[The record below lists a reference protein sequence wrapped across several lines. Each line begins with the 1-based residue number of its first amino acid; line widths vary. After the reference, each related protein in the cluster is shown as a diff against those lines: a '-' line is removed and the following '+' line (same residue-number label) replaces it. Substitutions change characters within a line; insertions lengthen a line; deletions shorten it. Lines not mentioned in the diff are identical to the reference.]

1 MAQANQQAERIIF
14 DAEISSAQSNLA
26 KLRTELN
33 LIVAAAA
40 KTNAALSRINLSGMF
55 GGAGASGKGLSGM
68 ADGVNASKTFAAA
81 QNAATMSTN
90 RLTTAMRAGVGTA
103 GAYSR
108 ALAEAAASAGL
119 LSGSRIGQTINTAR
133 TPMRGAKAESDGL
146 RSSFSGVGLAAT
158 GAAVAVLGFATKL
171 TGIIRESSEAASNM
185 QQLNTVFG
193 VLLQSQSKGSA
204 LLEEVTQFAA
214 ATPMKV
220 PELANATRVLLAYG
234 ESSTT
239 VMSTLRRL
247 GDIAAGTG
255 QRIDE
260 IATLIGKAR
269 QAGRLYGDDLNRLND
284 RGIPLT
290 ATLAKNFGI
299 TSMEIRKLVEQ
310 GRVGF
315 SALEDAINE
324 VTNEGGLFYGML
336 EKQSKNYGG
345 VMSTL
350 EDNITLAKKAFGAP
364 INNALTP
371 ILQDAIEMLKE
382 MKPQFTELGEAMA
395 PVVASLVT
403 AFKDLVVWIGENGKQ
418 VLDLVQTY
426 GPLVAKAL
434 ALAAAVKA
442 AQMVFGALGAIVRGI
457 TGTIGGFTSIIT
469 TAASAVINLGSTLD
483 RLAAKYATAG
493 VAARTAGAQIAA
505 SSAMMGVASAGAA
518 AAGAGRAGGGV
529 GAGIAAAGAGRA
541 GGVVGAGIA
550 AAGAAAPAIGSATR
564 GLSTG
569 SKVWSVVKGV
579 GGKLG
584 GILGLLTALDVLGK
598 VSDGLFSGD
607 APLSWGAKLNYGIAG
622 ALGLASFIPKIG
634 WITGPLG
641 EWFASRG
648 DDIKEA
654 DTAKYMQDQ
663 YSQALKSA
671 PGEGLKN
678 VYREQLLNLFQ
689 SEESGTRGDRTV
701 SSVQEELR
709 QEISRQTAIL
719 DKQLRDNTAI
729 SDEQKD
735 LLKHR
740 LKYLRSIDDAT
751 ISRWTEQLLDET
763 KNAAGRAKYDAAI
776 AAEQEAARRANEERR
791 AAERYGQVK
800 DNRDKLQEA
809 EIRYASGIDQQRFWR
824 RRRRTALQE
833 AQPDVQA
840 LLTGPDT
847 GAYMTK
853 KLGADFRIR
862 GTEDIKK
869 VLDAAGE
876 SEDTVIFASENV
888 LNLQKAYE
896 KILDYEK
903 EEKKLRDSKQEYDRQ
918 KEERTRSLNVLKQK
932 LYLDQAYAAGLINAE
947 QRTQYEDQ
955 LKAIDT
961 AKSFMDAGMGREEA
975 MQMGV
980 ASVEAERRAAEQAA
994 IDNAAEQAAIDN
1006 AAETYKSAATGTLAR
1021 QGWVDVISLGGRK
1034 DSAGAYLDPNRYDEQ
1049 TTGPYQDEDTD
1060 TLKKINDTLEAIRA
1074 NTNPDLKKS
1083 SVVWG

>member
-68 ADGVNASKTFAAA
+68 AGGVNASKTFAAA
-81 QNAATMSTN
+81 QNAATMATN

-108 ALAEAAASAGL
+108 ALAGAAASAGL
-119 LSGSRIGQTINTAR
+119 LSGSRIGQTTNTAR
-133 TPMRGAKAESDGL
+133 APMRGAKAESDGL

-299 TSMEIRKLVEQ
+299 TSMEVRKLVEQ
-310 GRVGF
+310 GQVGF

-442 AQMVFGALGAIVRGI
+442 AQMVFGALGAIIRGI
-457 TGTIGGFTSIIT
+457 TGTLSGFTSIIT

-505 SSAMMGVASAGAA
+505 SSAMMGAASAGA
-518 AAGAGRAGGGV
+518 
-529 GAGIAAAGAGRA
+529 
-541 GGVVGAGIA
+541 A
-550 AAGAAAPAIGSATR
+550 AAGAAAPAIGSAIR

-584 GILGLLTALDVLGK
+584 GILGPLTALHVLGK

-641 EWFASRG
+641 EWFASMG

-654 DTAKYMQDQ
+654 DTAKYMQGQ

-671 PGEGLKN
+671 PGKGLKN
-678 VYREQLLNLFQ
+678 VYRKQLLNLFQ

-729 SDEQKD
+729 SDGQKA
-735 LLKHR
+735 LLKRR
-740 LKYLRSIDDAT
+740 LEYLRSIDDAT

-763 KNAAGRAKYDAAI
+763 KNAAGRAKYDAVI

-800 DNRDKLQEA
+800 DNRVKLQEA
-809 EIRYASGIDQQRFWR
+809 EIRYASGIDQQMFWW

-847 GAYMTK
+847 GAYMTE

-918 KEERTRSLNVLKQK
+918 EEERTRSLNVLKQK

-980 ASVEAERRAAEQAA
+980 ASVEAERRAAG
-994 IDNAAEQAAIDN
+994 QAAIDN

-1021 QGWVDVISLGGRK
+1021 QGWVDVISLGWRK

-1060 TLKKINDTLEAIRA
+1060 LLKKINDTLEAIQA

>member
-68 ADGVNASKTFAAA
+68 AGGVNASKTFAAA

-108 ALAEAAASAGL
+108 ALAGAAASAGL

-133 TPMRGAKAESDGL
+133 APMRGAKAESDGL

-185 QQLNTVFG
+185 QQLNTIFG

-364 INNALTP
+364 INDALTP

-457 TGTIGGFTSIIT
+457 TGTLSGFTSIIT

-483 RLAAKYATAG
+483 RLAVKYATAG
-493 VAARTAGAQIAA
+493 AAASAAGAQIAA
-505 SSAMMGVASAGAA
+505 SSAMTGAASAGAA
-518 AAGAGRAGGGV
+518 TAGAGRAA
-529 GAGIAAAGAGRA
+529 GAGIAG
-541 GGVVGAGIA
+541 A
-550 AAGAAAPAIGSATR
+550 AAGGAASAGAAIR

-584 GILGLLTALDVLGK
+584 GILGILTALDILGK
-598 VSDGLFSGD
+598 VSTGLFSGD
-607 APLSWGAKLNYGIAG
+607 ASLSWGAKLNYGIAG
-622 ALGLASFIPKIG
+622 ILGLASFIPKIG

-671 PGEGLKN
+671 PGKGLKN
-678 VYREQLLNLFQ
+678 VYRKQLLNLFQ

-809 EIRYASGIDQQRFWR
+809 EIRYASGIDQQMFWW

-847 GAYMTK
+847 GAYMTE

-888 LNLQKAYE
+888 LNLQKAYG
-896 KILDYEK
+896 KILDYEQ
-903 EEKKLRDSKQEYDRQ
+903 EEKKLREAKQEYDRQ
-918 KEERTRSLNVLKQK
+918 EEERTRSLNVLKQK

-994 IDNAAEQAAIDN
+994 IDNAAE
-1006 AAETYKSAATGTLAR
+1006 TYKSAATGTLAR
-1021 QGWVDVISLGGRK
+1021 QGWVDVISLGWRK

-1060 TLKKINDTLEAIRA
+1060 LLKKINDTLEAIQA

>member
-68 ADGVNASKTFAAA
+68 AGGVNASKTLAAA

-108 ALAEAAASAGL
+108 ALAGAAASAGL

-133 TPMRGAKAESDGL
+133 APMRGAKAESDGL

-290 ATLAKNFGI
+290 AALAKNFGI
-299 TSMEIRKLVEQ
+299 TTMEVRKLVEQ

-418 VLDLVQTY
+418 VLNLVQTY

-505 SSAMMGVASAGAA
+505 SSAMMGAASAGA
-518 AAGAGRAGGGV
+518 
-529 GAGIAAAGAGRA
+529 AAAGAGRA

-550 AAGAAAPAIGSATR
+550 AAGAAGAAIR

-584 GILGLLTALDVLGK
+584 GILGPLTALHVLGK

-641 EWFASRG
+641 EWFASMG

-654 DTAKYMQDQ
+654 DTAKYMQGQ

-671 PGEGLKN
+671 PGKGLKN
-678 VYREQLLNLFQ
+678 VYRKQLLNLFQ

-729 SDEQKD
+729 SDGQKA
-735 LLKHR
+735 LLKRR
-740 LKYLRSIDDAT
+740 LEYLRSIDDAT

-763 KNAAGRAKYDAAI
+763 KNAAGRAKYDAVI

-800 DNRDKLQEA
+800 DNRVKLQEA
-809 EIRYASGIDQQRFWR
+809 EIRYASGIDQQMFWW

-847 GAYMTK
+847 GAYMTE

-918 KEERTRSLNVLKQK
+918 EEERTRSLNVLKQK

-955 LKAIDT
+955 LKAIDA
-961 AKSFMDAGMGREEA
+961 AKSFMDAGMDREEA

-980 ASVEAERRAAEQAA
+980 ASVEAERRAAG
-994 IDNAAEQAAIDN
+994 QAAIDN

-1021 QGWVDVISLGGRK
+1021 QGWVDVISLGWRK

-1060 TLKKINDTLEAIRA
+1060 LLKKINDTLEAIQA

>member
-68 ADGVNASKTFAAA
+68 AGGVNASKTFAAA

-108 ALAEAAASAGL
+108 ALAGAAASAGL

-133 TPMRGAKAESDGL
+133 VPMRGAKAESDGL

-299 TSMEIRKLVEQ
+299 TTMEVRKLVEQ

-324 VTNEGGLFYGML
+324 ITNEGGLFYGML

-418 VLDLVQTY
+418 VLNLVQTY

-442 AQMVFGALGAIVRGI
+442 AQMVFGALGAIIRGI
-457 TGTIGGFTSIIT
+457 TGTLSGFTSIIT

-505 SSAMMGVASAGAA
+505 SSAMMGAASAGAA
-518 AAGAGRAGGGV
+518 AAGA
-529 GAGIAAAGAGRA
+529 
-541 GGVVGAGIA
+541 A
-550 AAGAAAPAIGSATR
+550 AAGAAAPAIGSAIR

-584 GILGLLTALDVLGK
+584 GIHGPLTALHVLGK

-641 EWFASRG
+641 EWFASMG

-654 DTAKYMQDQ
+654 DTAKYMQGQ

-671 PGEGLKN
+671 PGKGLKN
-678 VYREQLLNLFQ
+678 VYRKQLLNLFQ

-729 SDEQKD
+729 SDGQEA
-735 LLKHR
+735 LLKRR
-740 LKYLRSIDDAT
+740 LEYLRSIVDAT

-763 KNAAGRAKYDAAI
+763 KNAAGRAKYDAVI

-800 DNRDKLQEA
+800 DNRVKLQEA
-809 EIRYASGIDQQRFWR
+809 EIRYASGIDQQMFWW

-847 GAYMTK
+847 GAYMTE

-918 KEERTRSLNVLKQK
+918 EEERTRSLNVLKQK

-955 LKAIDT
+955 LKAIDA
-961 AKSFMDAGMGREEA
+961 AKSFMDAGMDREEA

-980 ASVEAERRAAEQAA
+980 ASVEAERKAAG
-994 IDNAAEQAAIDN
+994 QAAIDN

-1021 QGWVDVISLGGRK
+1021 QGWVDVISLGWRK

-1060 TLKKINDTLEAIRA
+1060 LLKKINDTLEAIQA

>member
-68 ADGVNASKTFAAA
+68 AGGVNASKTLAAA

-108 ALAEAAASAGL
+108 ALAGAAASAGL

-133 TPMRGAKAESDGL
+133 APMRGAKAESDGL

-299 TSMEIRKLVEQ
+299 TTMEVRKLVEQ

-418 VLDLVQTY
+418 VLNLVQTY

-483 RLAAKYATAG
+483 RLAVKYATAG
-493 VAARTAGAQIAA
+493 AAASAAGAQIAA
-505 SSAMMGVASAGAA
+505 SSAMMGAAS
-518 AAGAGRAGGGV
+518 
-529 GAGIAAAGAGRA
+529 AGAGRA

-550 AAGAAAPAIGSATR
+550 AAGAAAPAIGSAIR

-584 GILGLLTALDVLGK
+584 GILGPLTALHVLGK

-607 APLSWGAKLNYGIAG
+607 APLSWGAKLNYGIAS

-641 EWFASRG
+641 EWFASMG

-654 DTAKYMQDQ
+654 DTAKYMQGQ

-671 PGEGLKN
+671 PGKGLKN
-678 VYREQLLNLFQ
+678 VYRKQLLNLFQ

-729 SDEQKD
+729 SDGQKA
-735 LLKHR
+735 LLKRR
-740 LKYLRSIDDAT
+740 LEYLRSIDDAT

-763 KNAAGRAKYDAAI
+763 KNAAGRAKYDAVI

-800 DNRDKLQEA
+800 DNRVKLQEA
-809 EIRYASGIDQQRFWR
+809 EIRYASGIDQQMFWW

-847 GAYMTK
+847 GAYMTE

-918 KEERTRSLNVLKQK
+918 EEERTRSLNVLKQK

-955 LKAIDT
+955 LKAIDA
-961 AKSFMDAGMGREEA
+961 AKSFMDAGMDREEA

-980 ASVEAERRAAEQAA
+980 ASVEAERRAAG
-994 IDNAAEQAAIDN
+994 QAAIDN
-1006 AAETYKSAATGTLAR
+1006 AAETYKSAATGTRAR
-1021 QGWVDVISLGGRK
+1021 QGWVDVISLGWRK

-1060 TLKKINDTLEAIRA
+1060 LLKKINDTLEAIQA

>member
-68 ADGVNASKTFAAA
+68 AGGVNASKTLAAA
-81 QNAATMSTN
+81 QNAATAATN

-108 ALAEAAASAGL
+108 ALAGAAASARL
-119 LSGSRIGQTINTAR
+119 LSGTRIGQTINTTR
-133 TPMRGAKAESDGL
+133 TPLRGAKAESDGL
-146 RSSFSGVGLAAT
+146 RSSFSGMGLAAT

-171 TGIIRESSEAASNM
+171 TGVIRESSEAAASM
-185 QQLNTVFG
+185 QRLNTVFG
-193 VLLQSQSKGSA
+193 VLLQSQAKGSA
-204 LLEEVTQFAA
+204 LLGEVTQFAN
-214 ATPMKV
+214 ATPMNV

-239 VMSTLRRL
+239 VMDTLRRL
-247 GDIAAGTG
+247 GNIAAGTG

-299 TSMEIRKLVEQ
+299 TSMEVRKLVEQ

-315 SALEDAINE
+315 SALDDAIKT

-336 EKQSKNYGG
+336 EKTSKDYGG
-345 VMSTL
+345 VMSNL
-350 EDNITLAKKAFGAP
+350 EDNILTAKKAFGAP
-364 INNALTP
+364 INNALVPVMLDT
-371 ILQDAIEMLKE
+371 IEMLQQ
-382 MKPQFTELGEAMA
+382 MKPQFAELGEAMA
-395 PVVASLVT
+395 PVVASLAT
-403 AFKDLVVWIGENGKQ
+403 AFKDMLAWIAENGKQ
-418 VLDLVQTY
+418 VLALVQTY

-434 ALAAAVKA
+434 ALATAVKA
-442 AQMVFGALGAIVRGI
+442 AQMVFGALSAIVRGI
-457 TGTIGGFTSIIT
+457 TGTISGFTSIV
-469 TAASAVINLGSTLD
+469 TAAATAVTNLGSTLD

-493 VAARTAGAQIAA
+493 TAARAAGSQIAA
-505 SSAMMGVASAGAA
+505 SSAAMG
-518 AAGAGRAGGGV
+518 
-529 GAGIAAAGAGRA
+529 
-541 GGVVGAGIA
+541 A
-550 AAGAAAPAIGSATR
+550 AAGAAAGAAGAAGAGAAAGAAGAAIGA
-564 GLSTG
+564 LSTG

-579 GGKLG
+579 GGKALSIVG
-584 GILGLLTALDVLGK
+584 TLAALDALSK
-598 VSDGLFSGD
+598 TVSGFVSGD
-607 APLSWGAKLNYGIAG
+607 APLSWGTKISYSLAGIAG
-622 ALGLASFIPKIG
+622 LVGLIPGVGRLFGVAAEGLA
-634 WITGPLG
+634 WLG
-641 EWFASRG
+641 DTLKESDTQEYMRG
-648 DDIKEA
+648 
-654 DTAKYMQDQ
+654 Q
-663 YSQALKSA
+663 YSQALKAA
-671 PGEGLKN
+671 PGKGLKN
-678 VYREQLLNLFQ
+678 VYRKQLLNLFQ

-729 SDEQKD
+729 SDGQKA
-735 LLKHR
+735 LLKRR
-740 LKYLRSIDDAT
+740 LEYLRSIDDAT

-800 DNRDKLQEA
+800 DNRVKLQEA
-809 EIRYASGIDQQRFWR
+809 EIRYASGIDQQMFWW

-833 AQPDVQA
+833 AQPYVQD

-847 GAYMTK
+847 GAYMTE

-876 SEDTVIFASENV
+876 SEDTVIFAGENV

-918 KEERTRSLNVLKQK
+918 EEERTRSLNVLKQK

-955 LKAIDT
+955 LKAIDA

-980 ASVEAERRAAEQAA
+980 ASVEAERKAAG
-994 IDNAAEQAAIDN
+994 QAAIDN

-1021 QGWVDVISLGGRK
+1021 RGWVDVISLGWRK

-1060 TLKKINDTLEAIRA
+1060 LLKKINDTLEAIQA

>member
-68 ADGVNASKTFAAA
+68 AGGVNASKTFAAA

-108 ALAEAAASAGL
+108 ALAGAAASAGL

-133 TPMRGAKAESDGL
+133 APMRGAKAESDGL

-290 ATLAKNFGI
+290 ATLAKNLGI
-299 TSMEIRKLVEQ
+299 TSMEVRKLVEQ

-442 AQMVFGALGAIVRGI
+442 AQMVFGALGAIIRGI
-457 TGTIGGFTSIIT
+457 TGTLSGFTSIIT

-505 SSAMMGVASAGAA
+505 SSAMMGAASAGAASAGAASAGAA
-518 AAGAGRAGGGV
+518 AAGAGRAGGV
-529 GAGIAAAGAGRA
+529 A
-541 GGVVGAGIA
+541 GAGIA
-550 AAGAAAPAIGSATR
+550 AAGAAAPAIGSAVR

-654 DTAKYMQDQ
+654 DTAKYMQSQ

-671 PGEGLKN
+671 PGKGLKN
-678 VYREQLLNLFQ
+678 VYRKQLLNLFQ

-729 SDEQKD
+729 SDGQKA
-735 LLKHR
+735 LLKRR

-791 AAERYGQVK
+791 AAERYDQVK
-800 DNRDKLQEA
+800 NNRAKLQEA
-809 EIRYASGIDQQRFWR
+809 EIRYASGIDQQMFWW

-847 GAYMTK
+847 GAYMTE

-903 EEKKLRDSKQEYDRQ
+903 EEKKLRDSKQEYNRQ
-918 KEERTRSLNVLKQK
+918 EEERTRSLNVLKQK

-955 LKAIDT
+955 LKAIDA
-961 AKSFMDAGMGREEA
+961 AKSFMDAGMDREEA

-980 ASVEAERRAAEQAA
+980 ASVKAERGAAKQAA
-994 IDNAAEQAAIDN
+994 TDNAAGQAAIDN

-1021 QGWVDVISLGGRK
+1021 QGWVDVISLGWRK

-1060 TLKKINDTLEAIRA
+1060 LLKKINDTLDAIQA

>member
-33 LIVAAAA
+33 LIIAAATR
-40 KTNAALSRINLSGMF
+40 TNAALSRINLSGML
-55 GGAGASGKGLSGM
+55 GGAGAAGKGLSGLT
-68 ADGVNASKTFAAA
+68 GGGTASKAFAAA
-81 QNAATMSTN
+81 QNAATAATN

-108 ALAEAAASAGL
+108 ALAGAAASAGL
-119 LSGSRIGQTINTAR
+119 LSGTRIGQTINTTR
-133 TPMRGAKAESDGL
+133 TPLRGAKAESDGL
-146 RSSFSGVGLAAT
+146 RSSFSGMGLAAT

-171 TGIIRESSEAASNM
+171 TGVIRESSEAAASM
-185 QQLNTVFG
+185 QRLNTVFG
-193 VLLQSQSKGSA
+193 VLLQSQAKGSA
-204 LLEEVTQFAA
+204 LLGEVTQFAN
-214 ATPMKV
+214 ATPMNV

-239 VMSTLRRL
+239 VMDTLRRL
-247 GDIAAGTG
+247 GNIAAGTG

-299 TSMEIRKLVEQ
+299 TSMEVRKLVEQ

-315 SALEDAINE
+315 SALDDAIKT

-336 EKQSKNYGG
+336 EKTSKDYGG
-345 VMSTL
+345 VMSNL
-350 EDNITLAKKAFGAP
+350 EDNILTAKKAFGAP
-364 INNALTP
+364 INNALVP

-418 VLDLVQTY
+418 VLNLVQTY

-483 RLAAKYATAG
+483 RLAVKYATAG
-493 VAARTAGAQIAA
+493 AAASAAGAQIAA
-505 SSAMMGVASAGAA
+505 SSAAMGAA
-518 AAGAGRAGGGV
+518 AGGTAG
-529 GAGIAAAGAGRA
+529 
-541 GGVVGAGIA
+541 A
-550 AAGAAAPAIGSATR
+550 AAGAAGAAGAGAAAGAAGAAIGA
-564 GLSTG
+564 LSTG

-579 GGKLG
+579 GGKALSIVG
-584 GILGLLTALDVLGK
+584 TLAALDALSK
-598 VSDGLFSGD
+598 TVSGFVSGD
-607 APLSWGAKLNYGIAG
+607 APLSWGTKISYSLAGIAG
-622 ALGLASFIPKIG
+622 LVGLIPGVGRLFGVAAEGLA
-634 WITGPLG
+634 WLG
-641 EWFASRG
+641 
-648 DDIKEA
+648 DTLKES
-654 DTAKYMQDQ
+654 DTQEYMQGQ

-671 PGEGLKN
+671 PGKGLKN
-678 VYREQLLNLFQ
+678 VYRKQLLNLFQ

-709 QEISRQTAIL
+709 AEISRQTAVL
-719 DKQLRDNTAI
+719 DKQLRENTAI
-729 SDEQKD
+729 SDAQKA
-735 LLKHR
+735 LLQRR
-740 LKYLRSIDDAT
+740 LDYLRSIDDAT

-800 DNRDKLQEA
+800 DNRIKLQEA
-809 EIRYASGIDQQRFWR
+809 EIRYASGMEQRVFWW
-824 RRRRTALQE
+824 RRRRTALRE
-833 AQPDVQA
+833 AQPYVQD

-847 GAYMTK
+847 GAYMTE

-876 SEDTVIFASENV
+876 SKDTVIFASENV

-903 EEKKLRDSKQEYDRQ
+903 EEQKLREAKQEYDRQ
-918 KEERTRSLNVLKQK
+918 EEERARNLGVLKQK
-932 LYLDQAYAAGLINAE
+932 IYLDQAYAAGLINAE
-947 QRTQYEDQ
+947 QRTQYEEQ
-955 LKAIDT
+955 LKALDT
-961 AKSFMDAGMGREEA
+961 AKSLMEAGMGREEA
-975 MQMGV
+975 MQMGL
-980 ASVEAERRAAEQAA
+980 ASVEAERRAAG
-994 IDNAAEQAAIDN
+994 QAAIDN
-1006 AAETYKSAATGTLAR
+1006 AAETYKSAATGTLVR
-1021 QGWVDVISLGGRK
+1021 QGWMDVISLGWRK
-1034 DSAGAYLDPNRYDEQ
+1034 GSAGAYLDPNRYDEQ
-1049 TTGPYQDEDTD
+1049 TTGPYQNEDTD
-1060 TLKKINDTLEAIRA
+1060 LLKKINDTLEAIQA

>member
-55 GGAGASGKGLSGM
+55 GGAGAPGKGLSGM
-68 ADGVNASKTFAAA
+68 AGGVNASKTLAAA

-108 ALAEAAASAGL
+108 ALAGAAASAGL

-133 TPMRGAKAESDGL
+133 APMRGAKAESDGL

-239 VMSTLRRL
+239 VMGTLRRL

-299 TSMEIRKLVEQ
+299 TTMEVRKLVEQ

-324 VTNEGGLFYGML
+324 ITNEGGLFYGML

-418 VLDLVQTY
+418 VLNLVQTY

-483 RLAAKYATAG
+483 RLAVKYAAAG
-493 VAARTAGAQIAA
+493 AAASAAGAQIAA
-505 SSAMMGVASAGAA
+505 SSAMMGAASAGAA
-518 AAGAGRAGGGV
+518 TAGAGRAA
-529 GAGIAAAGAGRA
+529 GAGIAGAAAG
-541 GGVVGAGIA
+541 GAA
-550 AAGAAAPAIGSATR
+550 ASAAGAAIR

-584 GILGLLTALDVLGK
+584 GILGTLTALDILGK
-598 VSDGLFSGD
+598 VSTGLFSGD
-607 APLSWGAKLNYGIAG
+607 ASLSWGAKLNYGIAG
-622 ALGLASFIPKIG
+622 VLGLASFIPKIG

-641 EWFASRG
+641 EWFASMG

-654 DTAKYMQDQ
+654 DTAEYMQGQ

-671 PGEGLKN
+671 PGKGLKN
-678 VYREQLLNLFQ
+678 VYRKQLLNLFQ

-729 SDEQKD
+729 SDGQKA
-735 LLKHR
+735 LLKRR
-740 LKYLRSIDDAT
+740 LEYLRSIDDAT

-763 KNAAGRAKYDAAI
+763 KNAAGRAKYDAVI

-800 DNRDKLQEA
+800 DNRVKLQEA
-809 EIRYASGIDQQRFWR
+809 EIRYASGIGQQMFWW

-840 LLTGPDT
+840 LLAGPDT
-847 GAYMTK
+847 GAYMTE

-918 KEERTRSLNVLKQK
+918 EEERTRSLNVLKQK
-932 LYLDQAYAAGLINAE
+932 LYLGQAYAAGLINAE

-980 ASVEAERRAAEQAA
+980 ASVEAGRRAAG
-994 IDNAAEQAAIDN
+994 QAAIDN

-1021 QGWVDVISLGGRK
+1021 QGWVDVISLGWRK

-1049 TTGPYQDEDTD
+1049 ATGPYQDEDTD
-1060 TLKKINDTLEAIRA
+1060 LLKKINDTLEAIQA

>member
-68 ADGVNASKTFAAA
+68 AGGVNASKTLAAA

-108 ALAEAAASAGL
+108 ALAGAAASAGL

-133 TPMRGAKAESDGL
+133 APMRGAKAESDGL

-299 TSMEIRKLVEQ
+299 TSMEVRKLVEQ

-382 MKPQFTELGEAMA
+382 MKPQFTELGEAMS

-418 VLDLVQTY
+418 VLNLVQTY

-483 RLAAKYATAG
+483 RLAVKYATAG
-493 VAARTAGAQIAA
+493 AAASAAGAQIAA
-505 SSAMMGVASAGAA
+505 SSAMMGAASAGAA
-518 AAGAGRAGGGV
+518 TAGAGRA
-529 GAGIAAAGAGRA
+529 A
-541 GGVVGAGIA
+541 GAGIA
-550 AAGAAAPAIGSATR
+550 AAGAAAPAIGSAIR

-584 GILGLLTALDVLGK
+584 GILGPLTALHVLGK

-641 EWFASRG
+641 EWFASMG

-654 DTAKYMQDQ
+654 DTAKYMQGQ

-671 PGEGLKN
+671 PGKGLKN
-678 VYREQLLNLFQ
+678 VYRKQLLNLFQ

-729 SDEQKD
+729 SDGQKA
-735 LLKHR
+735 LLKRR
-740 LKYLRSIDDAT
+740 LEYLRSIDDAT

-763 KNAAGRAKYDAAI
+763 KNAAGRAKYDAVI

-800 DNRDKLQEA
+800 DNRVKLQEA
-809 EIRYASGIDQQRFWR
+809 EIRYASGIDQQMFWW

-847 GAYMTK
+847 GAYMTE

-918 KEERTRSLNVLKQK
+918 EEERTRSLNVLKQK

-980 ASVEAERRAAEQAA
+980 ASVEAERRAAG
-994 IDNAAEQAAIDN
+994 QAAIDN

-1021 QGWVDVISLGGRK
+1021 QGWVDVISLGWRK

-1060 TLKKINDTLEAIRA
+1060 LLKKINDTLEAIQA

>member
-68 ADGVNASKTFAAA
+68 AGGVNASKTLAAA

-108 ALAEAAASAGL
+108 ALAGAAASAGL

-133 TPMRGAKAESDGL
+133 APMRGAKAESDGL

-299 TSMEIRKLVEQ
+299 TTMEVRKLVEQ

-418 VLDLVQTY
+418 VLNLVQTY

-483 RLAAKYATAG
+483 RLAVKYATAG
-493 VAARTAGAQIAA
+493 AAASAAGAQIAA
-505 SSAMMGVASAGAA
+505 SSAMMGAAS
-518 AAGAGRAGGGV
+518 
-529 GAGIAAAGAGRA
+529 AGAGRA

-550 AAGAAAPAIGSATR
+550 AAGAAAPAIGSAIR

-584 GILGLLTALDVLGK
+584 GILGPLTALHVLGK

-641 EWFASRG
+641 EWFASMG

-654 DTAKYMQDQ
+654 DTAKYMQGQ

-671 PGEGLKN
+671 PGKGLKN
-678 VYREQLLNLFQ
+678 VYRKQLLNLFQ

-729 SDEQKD
+729 SDGQKA
-735 LLKHR
+735 LLKRR
-740 LKYLRSIDDAT
+740 LEYLRSIDDAT

-763 KNAAGRAKYDAAI
+763 KNAAGRAKYDAVI

-800 DNRDKLQEA
+800 DNRVKLQEA
-809 EIRYASGIDQQRFWR
+809 EIRYASGIDQQMFWW

-847 GAYMTK
+847 GAYMTE

-918 KEERTRSLNVLKQK
+918 EEERTRSLNVLKQK

-955 LKAIDT
+955 LKAIDA
-961 AKSFMDAGMGREEA
+961 AKSFMDAGMDREEA

-980 ASVEAERRAAEQAA
+980 ASVEAKRRAAG
-994 IDNAAEQAAIDN
+994 QAAIDN
-1006 AAETYKSAATGTLAR
+1006 AAETYKSAATGTRAR
-1021 QGWVDVISLGGRK
+1021 QGWVDVISLGWRK

-1060 TLKKINDTLEAIRA
+1060 LLKKINDTLEAIQA

>member
-26 KLRTELN
+26 KLRAELN

-68 ADGVNASKTFAAA
+68 AGGVNASKTLAAA
-81 QNAATMSTN
+81 RNAATMSTN
-90 RLTTAMRAGVGTA
+90 RLTTAMRAGAGTA

-108 ALAEAAASAGL
+108 ALAGAAASAGL

-133 TPMRGAKAESDGL
+133 APMRGAKAESDGL

-158 GAAVAVLGFATKL
+158 GAAVAVLGFAAKL
-171 TGIIRESSEAASNM
+171 TGIIRESSEAASNT

-204 LLEEVTQFAA
+204 LLEEVTRFAA

-220 PELANATRVLLAYG
+220 PELANAARVLLAYG

-290 ATLAKNFGI
+290 AALAKNFGI
-299 TSMEIRKLVEQ
+299 TSMEVRKLVEQ

-371 ILQDAIEMLKE
+371 ILRDAIETLKE

-418 VLDLVQTY
+418 VLDLARAY

-442 AQMVFGALGAIVRGI
+442 AQMVFGALGAIIRGI
-457 TGTIGGFTSIIT
+457 TGTLSGFTSIIT

-505 SSAMMGVASAGAA
+505 SSAMMGAASAGA
-518 AAGAGRAGGGV
+518 
-529 GAGIAAAGAGRA
+529 AAAGAGRA

-550 AAGAAAPAIGSATR
+550 AAGAAAPAIGSAIR

-569 SKVWSVVKGV
+569 SKAWSVVKGV

-584 GILGLLTALDVLGK
+584 GILGPLAALHVLGK

-607 APLSWGAKLNYGIAG
+607 APLSWGAKLNYGIAS
-622 ALGLASFIPKIG
+622 ALGLASLIPKIG

-641 EWFASRG
+641 EWFASMG

-654 DTAKYMQDQ
+654 DTAKYTRGQ

-671 PGEGLKN
+671 PGKGLKN
-678 VYREQLLNLFQ
+678 VYRKQLLNLFQ

-701 SSVQEELR
+701 SSAREELR

-729 SDEQKD
+729 SDGQKA
-735 LLKHR
+735 LLKRR
-740 LKYLRSIDDAT
+740 LEYLRGIDDAT

-800 DNRDKLQEA
+800 DNRVKLQEA
-809 EIRYASGIDQQRFWR
+809 EIRYASGIDQRMFWWR
-824 RRRRTALQE
+824 GRRTALRE
-833 AQPDVQA
+833 ARPDVQA

-847 GAYMTK
+847 GAYMTE
-853 KLGADFRIR
+853 KLGADFRVR

-918 KEERTRSLNVLKQK
+918 EEERTRSLNALKQK

-947 QRTQYEDQ
+947 QRTRYEDQ

-975 MQMGV
+975 TRMGV
-980 ASVEAERRAAEQAA
+980 ASVEAERGAAG
-994 IDNAAEQAAIDN
+994 QAAIDN
-1006 AAETYKSAATGTLAR
+1006 AAETYKSAAAGTLAR
-1021 QGWVDVISLGGRK
+1021 QGWVDVISLGWRK

-1060 TLKKINDTLEAIRA
+1060 LLKKINDTLEAIQA

>member
-68 ADGVNASKTFAAA
+68 AGGVNASKTFAAA

-108 ALAEAAASAGL
+108 ALAGAAASAGL

-133 TPMRGAKAESDGL
+133 APMRGAKAESDGL

-299 TSMEIRKLVEQ
+299 TTMEVRKLVEQ

-418 VLDLVQTY
+418 VLNLVQTY

-483 RLAAKYATAG
+483 RLAVKYATAG
-493 VAARTAGAQIAA
+493 AAASAAGAQIAA
-505 SSAMMGVASAGAA
+505 SSAMMGAASAGAA
-518 AAGAGRAGGGV
+518 TAGAGRAA
-529 GAGIAAAGAGRA
+529 GAGIAGAAAG
-541 GGVVGAGIA
+541 GAA
-550 AAGAAAPAIGSATR
+550 ASAAGAAIR

-584 GILGLLTALDVLGK
+584 GILGTLTALDILGK
-598 VSDGLFSGD
+598 VSTGLFSGD
-607 APLSWGAKLNYGIAG
+607 ASLSWGAKLNYGIAG
-622 ALGLASFIPKIG
+622 VLGLASFIPKIG

-641 EWFASRG
+641 EWFASMG

-654 DTAKYMQDQ
+654 DTAKYMQGQ

-671 PGEGLKN
+671 PGKGLKN
-678 VYREQLLNLFQ
+678 VYRKQLLNLFQ

-729 SDEQKD
+729 SDGQKA
-735 LLKHR
+735 LLKRR
-740 LKYLRSIDDAT
+740 LEYLRSIDDAT

-763 KNAAGRAKYDAAI
+763 KNAAGRAKYDAVI

-800 DNRDKLQEA
+800 DNRVKLQEA
-809 EIRYASGIDQQRFWR
+809 EIRYASGIDQQMFWW

-847 GAYMTK
+847 GAYMTE

-918 KEERTRSLNVLKQK
+918 EEERTRSLNVLKQK

-980 ASVEAERRAAEQAA
+980 ASVEAERRAAG
-994 IDNAAEQAAIDN
+994 QAAIDN

-1021 QGWVDVISLGGRK
+1021 QGWVDVISLGWRK

-1060 TLKKINDTLEAIRA
+1060 LLKKINDTLEAIQA

>member
-68 ADGVNASKTFAAA
+68 AGGVNASKTLAAA

-108 ALAEAAASAGL
+108 ALAGAAASAGL

-133 TPMRGAKAESDGL
+133 APMRGAKAESDGL

-299 TSMEIRKLVEQ
+299 TTMEVRKLVEQ

-418 VLDLVQTY
+418 VLNLVQTY

-483 RLAAKYATAG
+483 RLAVKYATAG
-493 VAARTAGAQIAA
+493 AAASAAGAQIAA
-505 SSAMMGVASAGAA
+505 SSAMMGAAS
-518 AAGAGRAGGGV
+518 
-529 GAGIAAAGAGRA
+529 AGAGRA

-550 AAGAAAPAIGSATR
+550 AAGAAAPAIGSAIR

-584 GILGLLTALDVLGK
+584 GILGPLTALHVLGK

-641 EWFASRG
+641 EWFASMG

-654 DTAKYMQDQ
+654 DTAKYMQGQ

-671 PGEGLKN
+671 PGKGLKN
-678 VYREQLLNLFQ
+678 VYRKQLLNLFQ

-729 SDEQKD
+729 SDGQKA
-735 LLKHR
+735 LLKRR
-740 LKYLRSIDDAT
+740 LEYLRSIDDAT

-763 KNAAGRAKYDAAI
+763 KNAAGRAKYDAVI

-800 DNRDKLQEA
+800 DNRVKLQEA
-809 EIRYASGIDQQRFWR
+809 EIRYASGIDQQMFWW

-847 GAYMTK
+847 GAYMTE

-918 KEERTRSLNVLKQK
+918 EEERTRSLNVLKQK

-980 ASVEAERRAAEQAA
+980 ASVEAERRAAG
-994 IDNAAEQAAIDN
+994 QAAIDN

-1021 QGWVDVISLGGRK
+1021 QGWVDVISLGWRK

-1060 TLKKINDTLEAIRA
+1060 LLKKINDTLEAIQA

>member
-26 KLRTELN
+26 KLRAELK

-68 ADGVNASKTFAAA
+68 AGGVNASKTLAAA
-81 QNAATMSTN
+81 QNAATMATN
-90 RLTTAMRAGVGTA
+90 RLTTAMRAGVGAA

-108 ALAEAAASAGL
+108 ALAGAAASAGL

-133 TPMRGAKAESDGL
+133 APMRGAKAASDGL
-146 RSSFSGVGLAAT
+146 RSSFSGAGLAAT

-204 LLEEVTQFAA
+204 LLEEVTRFAA

-299 TSMEIRKLVEQ
+299 TSMEVRKLVEQ

-418 VLDLVQTY
+418 VLNLAQTY

-483 RLAAKYATAG
+483 RLAVKYATAG
-493 VAARTAGAQIAA
+493 AAASAAGAQIAA
-505 SSAMMGVASAGAA
+505 SSAGAASAGAA
-518 AAGAGRAGGGV
+518 AAGA
-529 GAGIAAAGAGRA
+529 
-541 GGVVGAGIA
+541 
-550 AAGAAAPAIGSATR
+550 AAGAAAPAAGAAAGAAAGGAAAGAAGAAIR

-569 SKVWSVVKGV
+569 SKVWLVVKGV

-584 GILGLLTALDVLGK
+584 GILGALTALHVLGK

-607 APLSWGAKLNYGIAG
+607 ASLSWGAKLNYGIAG

-641 EWFASRG
+641 EWFASMG

-654 DTAKYMQDQ
+654 DTAKYMQGQ

-671 PGEGLKN
+671 PGKGLKN
-678 VYREQLLNLFQ
+678 VYRKQLLNLFQ

-701 SSVQEELR
+701 SSAQEELR

-729 SDEQKD
+729 SDGQKA
-735 LLKHR
+735 LLKRR
-740 LKYLRSIDDAT
+740 LEYLRSIDDAT

-763 KNAAGRAKYDAAI
+763 KNAAGRAKYDAVI

-800 DNRDKLQEA
+800 DNRVKLQEA
-809 EIRYASGIDQQRFWR
+809 EIRYASGIDQQMFWW
-824 RRRRTALQE
+824 RRRRTASQE

-847 GAYMTK
+847 GAYMTE
-853 KLGADFRIR
+853 KLGADFRVR

-896 KILDYEK
+896 KLLDYEK

-918 KEERTRSLNVLKQK
+918 EEERTRSLNALKQK

-975 MQMGV
+975 TRMGV
-980 ASVEAERRAAEQAA
+980 ASVEAGRRAAG
-994 IDNAAEQAAIDN
+994 QAAIDN

-1021 QGWVDVISLGGRK
+1021 QGWVDVISLGWRK

-1060 TLKKINDTLEAIRA
+1060 LLKKINDTLEAIQA

>member
-68 ADGVNASKTFAAA
+68 AGGVNASKTLAAA

-108 ALAEAAASAGL
+108 ALAGAAASAGL

-133 TPMRGAKAESDGL
+133 APMRGAKAESDGL

-193 VLLQSQSKGSA
+193 VLLQSQAKGSA
-204 LLEEVTQFAA
+204 LLEEVTQFAN
-214 ATPMKV
+214 ATPMNV

-239 VMSTLRRL
+239 VMDTLRRL
-247 GDIAAGTG
+247 GNIAAGTG

-299 TSMEIRKLVEQ
+299 TSMEVRKLVEQ

-315 SALEDAINE
+315 SALDDAIKT

-336 EKQSKNYGG
+336 EKTSKDYGG
-345 VMSTL
+345 VMSNL
-350 EDNITLAKKAFGAP
+350 EDNILTAKKAFGAP
-364 INNALTP
+364 INNALVPVMLDT
-371 ILQDAIEMLKE
+371 IEMLQQ
-382 MKPQFTELGEAMA
+382 MKPQFAELGEAMA
-395 PVVASLVT
+395 PVVASLAT
-403 AFKDLVVWIGENGKQ
+403 AFKDMLAWIAENGKQ
-418 VLDLVQTY
+418 VLALVQTY

-442 AQMVFGALGAIVRGI
+442 AQMVFGALSAIVRGI
-457 TGTIGGFTSIIT
+457 TGTISGFTSIV
-469 TAASAVINLGSTLD
+469 TAAATAVTNLGSTLD
-483 RLAAKYATAG
+483 RLAAKYAAAG
-493 VAARTAGAQIAA
+493 TAARAAGSQIAA
-505 SSAMMGVASAGAA
+505 SSAAMGAAAGGTAGATAGAA
-518 AAGAGRAGGGV
+518 GAAGAG
-529 GAGIAAAGAGRA
+529 
-541 GGVVGAGIA
+541 A
-550 AAGAAAPAIGSATR
+550 AAGAAGAAIGA
-564 GLSTG
+564 LSTG

-584 GILGLLTALDVLGK
+584 GILGPLTALHVLGK

-641 EWFASRG
+641 EWFASMG

-654 DTAKYMQDQ
+654 DTAKYMQGQ

-671 PGEGLKN
+671 PGKGLKN
-678 VYREQLLNLFQ
+678 VYRKQLLNLFQ

-729 SDEQKD
+729 SDGQKA
-735 LLKHR
+735 LLKRR
-740 LKYLRSIDDAT
+740 LEYLRSIDDAT

-800 DNRDKLQEA
+800 DNRVKLQEA
-809 EIRYASGIDQQRFWR
+809 EIRYASGIDQQMFWW

-847 GAYMTK
+847 GAYMTE

-903 EEKKLRDSKQEYDRQ
+903 EEKKLRGSKQEYDRQ
-918 KEERTRSLNVLKQK
+918 EEERTRSLNVLKQK

-980 ASVEAERRAAEQAA
+980 ASVEAERRAAG
-994 IDNAAEQAAIDN
+994 QAAIDN
-1006 AAETYKSAATGTLAR
+1006 AAETYKSAATGTLVR
-1021 QGWVDVISLGGRK
+1021 QGWVDVISLGWRK

-1060 TLKKINDTLEAIRA
+1060 LLKKINDTLEAIQA

>member
-68 ADGVNASKTFAAA
+68 AGGVNASKTLAAA

-108 ALAEAAASAGL
+108 ALAGAAASAGL

-133 TPMRGAKAESDGL
+133 APMRGAKAESDGL

-299 TSMEIRKLVEQ
+299 TSMEVRKLVEQ

-457 TGTIGGFTSIIT
+457 TGTLSGFTSIIT

-493 VAARTAGAQIAA
+493 VAARAAGAQIAA
-505 SSAMMGVASAGAA
+505 SSAMMGAAS
-518 AAGAGRAGGGV
+518 
-529 GAGIAAAGAGRA
+529 AGAGRA

-550 AAGAAAPAIGSATR
+550 AAGAAAPAIGSAIR

-584 GILGLLTALDVLGK
+584 GILGPLTALHVLGK

-641 EWFASRG
+641 EWFASMG

-654 DTAKYMQDQ
+654 DTAKYMQSQ

-671 PGEGLKN
+671 PGKGLKN
-678 VYREQLLNLFQ
+678 VYRKQLLNLFQ

-729 SDEQKD
+729 SDGQKA
-735 LLKHR
+735 LLKRR
-740 LKYLRSIDDAT
+740 LEYLRSIDDAT
-751 ISRWTEQLLDET
+751 ISRWTEQLLNET
-763 KNAAGRAKYDAAI
+763 KNAAGRAEYDAVI

-800 DNRDKLQEA
+800 DNRVKLQEA
-809 EIRYASGIDQQRFWR
+809 EIRYASGIDQQMFWW

-847 GAYMTK
+847 GAYMTE

-918 KEERTRSLNVLKQK
+918 EEERTRSLNVLKQK

-955 LKAIDT
+955 LKAIDA
-961 AKSFMDAGMGREEA
+961 AKSFMDAGMDREEA

-980 ASVEAERRAAEQAA
+980 ASVEAERRAAG
-994 IDNAAEQAAIDN
+994 QAAIDN

-1021 QGWVDVISLGGRK
+1021 QGWVDVISLGWRK

-1060 TLKKINDTLEAIRA
+1060 LLKKINDTLEAIQA

>member
-68 ADGVNASKTFAAA
+68 AGGVNASKTLAAA

-108 ALAEAAASAGL
+108 ALAGAAASAGL

-133 TPMRGAKAESDGL
+133 APMRGAKAESDGL

-299 TSMEIRKLVEQ
+299 TTMEIRKLVEQ

-418 VLDLVQTY
+418 VLNLVQTY

-505 SSAMMGVASAGAA
+505 SSAMMGAAS
-518 AAGAGRAGGGV
+518 
-529 GAGIAAAGAGRA
+529 AGAGRA

-550 AAGAAAPAIGSATR
+550 AAGAAAPAIGSAIR

-584 GILGLLTALDVLGK
+584 GILGPLTALHVLGK

-641 EWFASRG
+641 EWFASMG

-654 DTAKYMQDQ
+654 DTAKYMQGQ

-671 PGEGLKN
+671 PGKGLKN
-678 VYREQLLNLFQ
+678 VYRKQLLNLFQ

-729 SDEQKD
+729 SDGQKA
-735 LLKHR
+735 LLKRR
-740 LKYLRSIDDAT
+740 LEYLRSIDDAT

-763 KNAAGRAKYDAAI
+763 KNAAGRAKYDAVI

-800 DNRDKLQEA
+800 DNRVKLQEA
-809 EIRYASGIDQQRFWR
+809 EIRYASGIDQQMFWW

-847 GAYMTK
+847 GAYMTE

-918 KEERTRSLNVLKQK
+918 EEERTRSLNVLKQK

-980 ASVEAERRAAEQAA
+980 ASVEAERRAAG
-994 IDNAAEQAAIDN
+994 QAAIDN

-1021 QGWVDVISLGGRK
+1021 QGWVDVISLGWRK

-1060 TLKKINDTLEAIRA
+1060 LLKKINDTLEAIQA

>member
-68 ADGVNASKTFAAA
+68 AGGVNASKTLAAA

-108 ALAEAAASAGL
+108 ALAGAAASAGL

-133 TPMRGAKAESDGL
+133 APMRGAKAESDGL

-299 TSMEIRKLVEQ
+299 TSMEVRKLVEQ

-418 VLDLVQTY
+418 VLNLVQTY

-483 RLAAKYATAG
+483 RLAVKYATAG
-493 VAARTAGAQIAA
+493 AAASAAGAQIAA
-505 SSAMMGVASAGAA
+505 SSAMMGAASAGAA
-518 AAGAGRAGGGV
+518 TAGAGRA
-529 GAGIAAAGAGRA
+529 A
-541 GGVVGAGIA
+541 GAGIA
-550 AAGAAAPAIGSATR
+550 AAGAAAPAIGSAIR

-584 GILGLLTALDVLGK
+584 GILGPLTALHVLGK

-654 DTAKYMQDQ
+654 DTAKYMQGQ

-671 PGEGLKN
+671 PGKGLKN
-678 VYREQLLNLFQ
+678 VYRKQLLNLFQ

-719 DKQLRDNTAI
+719 DNQLRDNTAI
-729 SDEQKD
+729 SDGQKA
-735 LLKHR
+735 LLKRR

-763 KNAAGRAKYDAAI
+763 KNAAGRAKYDAVI

-800 DNRDKLQEA
+800 DNRVKLQEA
-809 EIRYASGIDQQRFWR
+809 EIRYASGIDQQMFWW

-847 GAYMTK
+847 GAYMTE

-918 KEERTRSLNVLKQK
+918 EEERTRSLNVLKQK

-980 ASVEAERRAAEQAA
+980 ASVEAERRAAG
-994 IDNAAEQAAIDN
+994 QAAIDN

-1021 QGWVDVISLGGRK
+1021 RGWVDVISLGWRK

-1060 TLKKINDTLEAIRA
+1060 LLKKINDTLEAIQA

>member
-68 ADGVNASKTFAAA
+68 AGGVNASKTLAAA

-108 ALAEAAASAGL
+108 ALAGAAASAGL

-133 TPMRGAKAESDGL
+133 APMRGAKAESDGL

-299 TSMEIRKLVEQ
+299 TTMEVRKLVEQ

-418 VLDLVQTY
+418 VLNLVQTY

-457 TGTIGGFTSIIT
+457 TGTISGFTSIV
-469 TAASAVINLGSTLD
+469 TAAATAVTNLGSTLD

-493 VAARTAGAQIAA
+493 TAARAAGSQIAA
-505 SSAMMGVASAGAA
+505 SSAAMGAA
-518 AAGAGRAGGGV
+518 AGGTAG
-529 GAGIAAAGAGRA
+529 
-541 GGVVGAGIA
+541 A
-550 AAGAAAPAIGSATR
+550 AAGAAGAAGAGAAAGAAGAAIGA
-564 GLSTG
+564 LSTG

-579 GGKLG
+579 GGKALSIVG
-584 GILGLLTALDVLGK
+584 TLAALDALSK
-598 VSDGLFSGD
+598 TVSGFVSGD
-607 APLSWGAKLNYGIAG
+607 APLSWGTKISYSLAGIAG
-622 ALGLASFIPKIG
+622 LVGLIPGVGRLFGVAAEGLA
-634 WITGPLG
+634 WLG
-641 EWFASRG
+641 DTLKESDTQEYMRG
-648 DDIKEA
+648 
-654 DTAKYMQDQ
+654 Q
-663 YSQALKSA
+663 YSQALKAA
-671 PGEGLKN
+671 PGRGIKR
-678 VYREQLLNLFQ
+678 VYRKNLTELFQ
-689 SEESGTRGDRTV
+689 SEEAGTRGSRTV

-729 SDEQKD
+729 SDGQKA
-735 LLKHR
+735 LLKRR
-740 LKYLRSIDDAT
+740 LEYLRSIDDAT

-763 KNAAGRAKYDAAI
+763 KNAAGRAKYDAVI

-800 DNRDKLQEA
+800 DNRVKLQEA
-809 EIRYASGIDQQRFWR
+809 EIRYASGIDQQMFWW

-847 GAYMTK
+847 GAYMTE

-876 SEDTVIFASENV
+876 SKDTVIFASENV

-903 EEKKLRDSKQEYDRQ
+903 EEQKLREAKQEYDRQ
-918 KEERTRSLNVLKQK
+918 EEERARNLGVLKQK
-932 LYLDQAYAAGLINAE
+932 IYLDQAYAAGLINAE

-980 ASVEAERRAAEQAA
+980 ASVEAERRAAG
-994 IDNAAEQAAIDN
+994 QAAIDN

-1021 QGWVDVISLGGRK
+1021 QGWVDVISLGWRK

-1060 TLKKINDTLEAIRA
+1060 LLKKINDTLEAIQA